1 MTRVLVFEPR
11 TEGHHVPWA
20 GLITSTLVEAGAEVV
35 LAHGD
40 DPAQLERL
48 EDAHPG
54 LTSSVEL
61 HALKQGGRFDGGSA
75 LNSLARADQEHRTDR
90 VLVANL
96 DEFAASL
103 CRRAALGYRLPRNLR
118 GRLRGIYIRPRPLD
132 PEERGFQNAWK
143 RTGYQRL
150 AAAGDFARIG
160 VLDEDLLAPENN
172 RLAGVPITWMPDFWT
187 PMKEADRAASRES
200 LGVPKDRVALLFF
213 GVPHRRKGLDL
224 AAEAFDDPRT
234 EGAFLLVAGRQRDD
248 PSLRD
253 RLTKLER
260 AGRAVV
266 HDHYHDEQE
275 MATAFAAS
283 DRILLPY
290 RAHYG
295 SSGVLSRAASVG
307 LPAIASDFHLIGR
320 RVVRSDLGVV
330 HRDGDASSL
339 AEAIERSANPSE
351 QTMKKWTSGMERW
364 KQSTSPESFARAVL
378 ELVDL

>member
-1 MTRVLVFEPR
+1 MSKVLVFEPR

-20 GLITSTLVEAGAEVV
+20 GLITSTLIQAGAEVV

-54 LTSSVEL
+54 LTRSVQR
-61 HALKQGGRFDGGSA
+61 HALKSHGRFDGGSA
-75 LNSLARADQEHRTDR
+75 LNALARADRRHRPDR

-103 CRRAALGYRLPRNLR
+103 CRRAALGYRLPENLR

-132 PEERGFQNAWK
+132 PGEGGFQNAWK
-143 RTGYQRL
+143 RAGYRRL
-150 AAAGDFARIG
+150 AAAGAFARIG
-160 VLDEDLLAPENN
+160 VLDEDLLVPTND
-172 RLAGVPITWMPDFWT
+172 RIAGVPITWMPDFWT
-187 PMKEADRAASRES
+187 PMKESDRTVSRETF
-200 LGVPKDRVALLFF
+200 GVPMDRLALLFF

-224 AAEAFDDPRT
+224 AVEAFDDPRT
-234 EGAFLLVAGRQRDD
+234 NGAFLLVAGPQRDD
-248 PSLRD
+248 PHLRE
-253 RLTKLER
+253 RLRKLQR
-260 AGRAVV
+260 SGRAIV
-266 HDHYHDEQE
+266 HDRYLDERD
-275 MATAFAAS
+275 MAMAFTAA

-290 RAHYG
+290 HGHYG

-307 LPAIASDFHLIGR
+307 LPAIASDFHLVGR
-320 RVVRSDLGVV
+320 RVVRSNLGVV

-339 AEAIERSANPSE
+339 AEAIQRSVNPSE
-351 QTMKKWTSGMERW
+351 ATMDGWRAGMERW
-364 KQSTSPESFARAVL
+364 KQRTSPESFARAVL